1 MRGLNVFWYVVHKK
15 IYKDDS
21 LVNYFNKQDGIRAFI
36 PKVEKWYSASNVR
49 DYVLKD
55 LYPDYMFIVT
65 EMDKE
70 VLFEAHKE
78 FFHSRNNILTLNSEE
93 QPLMEYFYLK
103 ENVIRH
109 SVGNIVNSK
118 LIVDKGPL
126 LNYTG
131 EIVKID
137 RHHRT
142 ATLKSI
148 FLNDKFLVP
157 LEVVSKS

>member
-1 MRGLNVFWYVVHKK
+1 
-15 IYKDDS
+15 
-21 LVNYFNKQDGIRAFI
+21 
-36 PKVEKWYSASNVR
+36 
-49 DYVLKD
+49 
-55 LYPDYMFIVT
+55 MFIVT

-103 ENVIRH
+103 ENVIKH